1 MRSKFGPCCPTVRI
15 LQSLDPADLLG
26 TYVTANRCQNQ
37 QLFYALRGGGGNAFG
52 VLMEATHRA
61 HPKVTIQVAFVAFT
75 AATQTAFNNFVK
87 LLAQNANTWGSE
99 GWGGY
104 MSFGGTSA
112 LAAGMVMFNPVLNNS
127 AATASMASVMAYA
140 ASNASA
146 GTQVD
151 NIFEVP
157 SFWSAYQ
164 NFILPVEEK
173 VGGSS
178 FLASRLIPKAM
189 LATTVSAPSIALPHL
204 TLNRRVRIRLH
215 RPF

>member
-1 MRSKFGPCCPTVRI
+1 MPSKSGLSCPTVRRP
-15 LQSLDPADLLG
+15 LRCTAPADLLG
-26 TYVTANRCQNQ
+26 TYVTANRCQHQ
-37 QLFYALRGGGGNAFG
+37 DLFFALRGGGGNAFG
-52 VLMEATHRA
+52 VMMEATHRA
-61 HPKVTIQVAFVAFT
+61 HPKVSIQVAFVAFT

-104 MSFGGTSA
+104 ISFGGTSA
-112 LAAGMVMFNPVLNNS
+112 LAAGLVMFNPVLNNS

-146 GTQVD
+146 ATLVD
-151 NIFEVP
+151 NIFQTT
-157 SFWSAYQ
+157 SFWQAYQ

-178 FLASRLIPKAM
+178 FLASRLIPKTM
-189 LATTVSAPSIALPHL
+189 LATTVSVPNHALL
-204 TLNRRVRIRLH
+204 TI
-215 RPF
+215 